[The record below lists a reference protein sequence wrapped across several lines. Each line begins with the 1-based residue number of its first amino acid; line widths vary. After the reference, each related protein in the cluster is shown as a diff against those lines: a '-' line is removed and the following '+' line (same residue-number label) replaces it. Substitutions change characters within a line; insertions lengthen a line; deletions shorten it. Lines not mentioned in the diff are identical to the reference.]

1 MGQLDQ
7 VATIKLEGW
16 ERLER
21 AMQTAP
27 AVVDAELKAFTAA
40 ALMFLEGEVKDR
52 TPQGAHGHLAQSV
65 TSEAGGGLADGIL
78 GVVSS
83 ALPYAIPVELGTK
96 PHMPP
101 ILPLMEWVQH
111 KLGAG
116 KNMNEIESIAR
127 RIAWKIKH
135 HGTKGAFMFKGAFD
149 AGQDEVKRQFLATMN
164 RILTRVE
171 GTA

>member
-1 MGQLDQ
+1 MTQ

-21 AMQTAP
+21 AMLTAP
-27 AVVDAELKAFTAA
+27 AVVDAELKAFTLG

-52 TPQGAHGHLAQSV
+52 TPQGAHGHLAQSIA
-65 TSEAGGGLADGIL
+65 SEARGGLADGVL
-78 GVVSS
+78 GVVGSPL
-83 ALPYAIPVELGTK
+83 AYAIPVELGTK

-101 ILPLMEWVQH
+101 ILPLMEWVQA
-111 KLGAG
+111 KLGKG
-116 KNMNEIESIAR
+116 SNMNEIESIAR

-149 AGQDEVKRQFLATMN
+149 AGQDEVKRQFMATMN
-164 RILTRVE
+164 RILARVE
-171 GTA
+171 GTT

>member
-1 MGQLDQ
+1 MTADV

-21 AMQTAP
+21 AMQSAP
-27 AVVDAELKAFTAA
+27 TVVEAELKAFTAA
-40 ALMFLEGEVKDR
+40 ALMYLEGEVKDR
-52 TPQGAHGHLAQSV
+52 TPQGAHGHLAQSI
-65 TSEAGGGLADGIL
+65 TSEARGGLADGVL
-78 GVVSS
+78 GVVGSP
-83 ALPYAIPVELGTK
+83 LPYAIPVELGTK

-101 ILPLMEWVQH
+101 VQPLVDWVMH
-111 KLGAG
+111 KLGKGGSEA
-116 KNMNEIESIAR
+116 ESIAW

-149 AGQDEVKRQFLATMN
+149 AGQDEVKRQFLATME
-164 RILTRVE
+164 RILARVE

>member
-27 AVVDAELKAFTAA
+27 AVVDAELKAFTLG
-40 ALMFLEGEVKDR
+40 ALMYLEGEVKDR
-52 TPQGAHGHLAQSV
+52 TPQGAHGHLAQSI
-65 TSEAGGGLADGIL
+65 TSEARGGLADGVL
-78 GVVSS
+78 GVVGSPL
-83 ALPYAIPVELGTK
+83 AYAVPVELGTR

-101 ILPLMEWVQH
+101 ILPLIDWVTH
-111 KLGAG
+111 KLGKA
-116 KNMNEIESIAR
+116 NSEAESIAR

-149 AGQDEVKRQFLATMN
+149 AGQDEVRRQFVATMN